1 MSLSWIYHITDA
13 PGGGMSAADMETNA
27 QLFIDY
33 FSGYMTDAAMAGI
46 LGNMQHESYLNPAQ
60 CQIGSGTSTSSNSG
74 GGLIQWTPRSAFVRW
89 CVDRGRSWYNGYY
102 QLYRIRCEGEGRDGC
117 SGYWLKKGAYQY
129 SWSEYCQLTDYEEAC
144 KAYLAERERAGVAA
158 LSTRLEYAEN
168 WYNFINGGVPIP
180 TPSPSPT
187 PPDPRPYD
195 IGFIKLGGARDLMR
209 RGVISNGKL

>member
-1 MSLSWIYHITDA
+1 MPLSWIYNITDA
-13 PGGGMSAADMETNA
+13 PGGGMSGADMETNA

-46 LGNMQHESYLNPAQ
+46 LGNMQHESYLNPGQ
-60 CQIGSGTSTSSNSG
+60 CQIGSGTSTSSSSG
-74 GGLIQWTPRSAFVRW
+74 GGLIQWTPRSDFIVW
-89 CVDRGRSWYNGYY
+89 CNARGRSWYDGYY
-102 QLYRIRCEGEGRDGC
+102 QCYRIRCEGEGRDGC

-158 LSTRLEYAEN
+158 LSTRLAYAEN

-180 TPSPSPT
+180 TPPPSPD

-195 IGFIKLGGARDLMR
+195 LNYIKLGGARDLMR